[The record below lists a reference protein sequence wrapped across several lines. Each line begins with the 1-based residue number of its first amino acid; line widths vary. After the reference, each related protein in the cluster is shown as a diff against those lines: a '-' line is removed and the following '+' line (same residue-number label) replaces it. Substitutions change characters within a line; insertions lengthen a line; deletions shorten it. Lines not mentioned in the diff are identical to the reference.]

1 MGFAFGGGIG
11 EGGKGLGVGGGIGEG
26 GIGSGEGAGTGR
38 GGIGCGGNGSSS
50 GAAVKEPTSA
60 RKGNDMRN
68 ANTNWAVTAAD
79 TLQKLLR
86 VLIGID
92 HNPCVAFSRSAAR
105 SSSS

>member
-26 GIGSGEGAGTGR
+26 GIGSGEGAGTG
-38 GGIGCGGNGSSS
+38 CGGNGSSS
-50 GAAVKEPTSA
+50 DDAVMEPTSA

-92 HNPCVAFSRSAAR
+92 QNPCVAFS
-105 SSSS
+105 